1 MLQSTH
7 LDPDDPTGSYMLQA
21 GARFCKC
28 LGSEFLPYL
37 PMVMP
42 QLIQSA
48 SLSPDVT
55 VREQDD
61 DGEDIQ
67 EEDEDDEEV
76 RAASR
81 LCNALPIMYFLRAGI
96 RT

>member
-1 MLQSTH
+1 
-7 LDPDDPTGSYMLQA
+7 MLQA

-48 SLSPDVT
+48 SLSPDVS
-55 VREQDD
+55 VREQDE
-61 DGEDIQ
+61 DGEDIE
-67 EEDEDDEEV
+67 EEDEDDDDV
-76 RAASR
+76 SKPCMIHVARVHTSHAV
-81 LCNALPIMYFLRAGI
+81 C
-96 RT
+96 

>member
-67 EEDEDDEEV
+67 EEDEDDDEV
-76 RAASR
+76 RAASSHF
-81 LCNALPIMYFLRAGI
+81 NPPSITYSLRA
-96 RT
+96 RFRA